1 MVPYHEVHVPHGLS
15 EPEFEEIMSRN
26 RTVSSSAIARA
37 VQDAANGE
45 FASAIE
51 TLVTAISLI
60 KQSKVAGDD
69 RCKILISSLQD
80 TLHGIENK
88 SYGARHGSRHSP
100 ERRHSSSRY
109 RHHSPDRERYRE
121 RDRSPRDR
129 EYYRERS
136 RSRGRDEEYRRAEER
151 KYYDERYRERDRE
164 RARDP
169 ERERDRER
177 EREPRTSETRVK
189 EEPRERERTE
199 PRREGEGRERE
210 RERR

>member
-1 MVPYHEVHVPHGLS
+1 
-15 EPEFEEIMSRN
+15 MSRN

-60 KQSKVAGDD
+60 KQSKVASDD

-88 SYGARHGSRHSP
+88 SYGARHSGGGHRSP
-100 ERRHSSSRY
+100 ERSYRHSSGTRY
-109 RHHSPDRERYRE
+109 RHHTPERDRYRE
-121 RDRSPRDR
+121 RSPRRD
-129 EYYRERS
+129 EYRDSYRERS
-136 RSRGRDEEYRRAEER
+136 RSREREYRSREETDR
-151 KYYDERYRERDRE
+151 KYYEDRYRDRDRQ
-164 RARDP
+164 
-169 ERERDRER
+169 REPDRER
-177 EREPRTSETRVK
+177 EREPRSSSDARVK
-189 EEPRERERTE
+189 EEPRERVER
-199 PRREGEGRERE
+199 PREERRGEDRE

>member
-1 MVPYHEVHVPHGLS
+1 MGVHVPHGLS

-37 VQDAANGE
+37 VQDAAAGE
-45 FASAIE
+45 YASAIE

-109 RHHSPDRERYRE
+109 RHHSPDRDRERYRE
-121 RDRSPRDR
+121 RDRSPRER
-129 EYYRERS
+129 EYYRERERS

-169 ERERDRER
+169 ERERERER
-177 EREPRTSETRVK
+177 EREPRT
-189 EEPRERERTE
+189 
-199 PRREGEGRERE
+199 
-210 RERR
+210 

>member
-1 MVPYHEVHVPHGLS
+1 MGPHGLS
-15 EPEFEEIMSRN
+15 EPEFEETMSRN

-45 FASAIE
+45 YASAIE

-109 RHHSPDRERYRE
+109 RHHSPDRDRDRYRE
-121 RDRSPRDR
+121 RERSPRER

-136 RSRGRDEEYRRAEER
+136 RSRGREEEYRRAEER
-151 KYYDERYRERDRE
+151 KYYEERYRES
-164 RARDP
+164 
-169 ERERDRER
+169 DRER
-177 EREPRTSETRVK
+177 ESRTSETRIK

-199 PRREGEGRERE
+199 PRREEGRE
-210 RERR
+210 